1 MTYTG
6 RDRRNAGA
14 HGKAATL
21 PHGRKKNMSVFRVN
35 SNILAMG
42 SLRNLQDTNMSFG
55 SSMNRLATGLRINS
69 AADDPAGLIVSES
82 FRAQIAGIDQAL
94 RNNQD
99 AVNYT
104 KTAEAALDEV
114 SKLLRDARSLSIASS
129 NSATLSEAQR
139 QANQNQ
145 LNSIINSV
153 TRIAQTTSYGTRKIL
168 DGSAGTVAASTSSA
182 NVASMAF
189 SGVFNAQAITGN
201 SAVTIAVTTAAQ
213 RATTQGDT
221 DFRLFTFATDT
232 VTAGSF
238 MINGATFTT
247 SSSDTISDVVSRI
260 NQTSAQ
266 TGVTASW
273 NAGGNRVVLTSL
285 EYGSDARVDFV
296 DSNGVLRGSAGY
308 ETDEGVD
315 AVANVTVDV
324 NGSETGGLSTVSFA
338 SGSGLNLR
346 DIYGNTIRLTEAGNL
361 SSAAAAW
368 GQVTAGS
375 AQFQIGANADQLTGL
390 SLGNF
395 ASTELGQGAVSNLNL
410 SNIDITSAANASNA
424 LKVIDKAI
432 EDISTA
438 RGNIGNFMRNVLES
452 NVRSLGVQKEN
463 LSATESSIRDIDLA
477 QEMTQFTKL
486 QILQQSGISMLAQA
500 NQAPQ
505 AVLNLLRG

>member
-1 MTYTG
+1 
-6 RDRRNAGA
+6 
-14 HGKAATL
+14 
-21 PHGRKKNMSVFRVN
+21 MSVFRVN

-42 SLRNLQDTNMSFG
+42 SLRNLQDTNISYGASMS
-55 SSMNRLATGLRINS
+55 RLATGLRINT

-99 AVNYT
+99 AINYT

-129 NSATLSEAQR
+129 NSATLSESQR

-153 TRIAQTTSYGTRKIL
+153 TRIAQTTSYGTRKLL

-182 NVASMAF
+182 NVSAMAF

-201 SAVTIAVTTAAQ
+201 SAVTINVTTAAT
-213 RATTQGDT
+213 RASTAGDT
-221 DFRLFTFATDT
+221 DFRLFTLATQT

-238 MINGATFTT
+238 MINGVTFTT
-247 SSSDTISDVVSRI
+247 SASDTIADVVARI
-260 NQTSAQ
+260 NQASAQ
-266 TGVTASW
+266 TGVTAGW
-273 NAGGNRVVLTSL
+273 TAGGSRVALTSL

-296 DSNGVLRGSAGY
+296 DSNGVLRSTAGS
-308 ETDEGVD
+308 ESVQGVD
-315 AVANVTVDV
+315 AIADVSVDV
-324 NGSETGGLSTVSFA
+324 NGTAAGGVETVSFA
-338 SGSGLNLR
+338 SGRGLNLR
-346 DIYGNTIRLTEAGNL
+346 DIYGNTITLTESGNL
-361 SSAAAAW
+361 STSAAAW

-395 ASTELGQGAVSNLNL
+395 ASSELGQGVVSGLNMSNLN
-410 SNIDITSAANASNA
+410 ITSAANASNA

-463 LSATESSIRDIDLA
+463 LSATESSIRDIDIA

-486 QILQQSGISMLAQA
+486 QILQQSGLSMLAQA